1 MPKVRVRKDEPID
14 KALRRLK
21 RKMDKEGIIRQI
33 RQLEHFEK
41 PSQKKRR
48 KMLKAKK
55 DAFNRNRN
63 KDKQWGYFFLL
74 SP

>member
-21 RKMDKEGIIRQI
+21 RKMDKEGIIKQV

-55 DAFNRNRN
+55 DAYNKNRK
-63 KDKQWGYFFLL
+63 KDL
-74 SP
+74 

>member
-1 MPKVRVRKDEPID
+1 MPKVRVRRDEPID

-55 DAFNRNRN
+55 DAYNKSRN
-63 KDKQWGYFFLL
+63 KDQ
-74 SP
+74 

>member
-1 MPKVRVRKDEPID
+1 MPKIRVRKDEPID

-55 DAFNRNRN
+55 DAFNRNKN
-63 KDKQWGYFFLL
+63 KDQ
-74 SP
+74 

>member
-21 RKMDKEGIIRQI
+21 RKMDKEGIIKQI

-55 DAFNRNRN
+55 DAYN
-63 KDKQWGYFFLL
+63 KSRKKD
-74 SP
+74 

>member
-1 MPKVRVRKDEPID
+1 VPKVRVRRDEPID

-55 DAFNRNRN
+55 DAYNKSRN
-63 KDKQWGYFFLL
+63 KDQ
-74 SP
+74 

>member
-21 RKMDKEGIIRQI
+21 RKMDKEGIIRQV

-55 DAFNRNRN
+55 DAYNRNRN
-63 KDKQWGYFFLL
+63 KD
-74 SP
+74 

>member
-21 RKMDKEGIIRQI
+21 RKMDKEGIIKQV

-55 DAFNRNRN
+55 DAYNRNRN
-63 KDKQWGYFFLL
+63 KDQ
-74 SP
+74 

>member
-55 DAFNRNRN
+55 DAYNRNRN
-63 KDKQWGYFFLL
+63 KDK
-74 SP
+74 

>member
-1 MPKVRVRKDEPID
+1 VRKDEPID

-33 RQLEHFEK
+33 RQLEHYEK
-41 PSQKKRR
+41 PSEKKRR
-48 KMLKAKK
+48 EKLKAKK

-63 KDKQWGYFFLL
+63 KDQ
-74 SP
+74 

>member
-55 DAFNRNRN
+55 DAYNKNKN
-63 KDKQWGYFFLL
+63 KDQ
-74 SP
+74 

>member
-1 MPKVRVRKDEPID
+1 
-14 KALRRLK
+14 
-21 RKMDKEGIIRQI
+21 MDKEGIIKQI

-55 DAFNRNRN
+55 DAYNKSRN
-63 KDKQWGYFFLL
+63 KDQ
-74 SP
+74 

>member
-1 MPKVRVRKDEPID
+1 MPKIRVRKDEPID

-48 KMLKAKK
+48 KKLKAKK

-63 KDKQWGYFFLL
+63 KDQ
-74 SP
+74 

>member
-21 RKMDKEGIIRQI
+21 RKMDKEGIIKQV

-55 DAFNRNRN
+55 DAYNKNR
-63 KDKQWGYFFLL
+63 KTDL
-74 SP
+74 

>member
-21 RKMDKEGIIRQI
+21 RKMDKEGIIKQI
-33 RQLEHFEK
+33 RQLEHYEK

-48 KMLKAKK
+48 EKLKAKK

-63 KDKQWGYFFLL
+63 KDK
-74 SP
+74 

>member
-1 MPKVRVRKDEPID
+1 MPKIRVRKDEPID

-48 KMLKAKK
+48 KKLKAKK
-55 DAFNRNRN
+55 DAFNKSRN
-63 KDKQWGYFFLL
+63 KDQ
-74 SP
+74 

>member
-55 DAFNRNRN
+55 DAYNKNRN
-63 KDKQWGYFFLL
+63 KDK
-74 SP
+74 

>member
-55 DAFNRNRN
+55 DAYNKSRN
-63 KDKQWGYFFLL
+63 KDQ
-74 SP
+74 

>member
-1 MPKVRVRKDEPID
+1 VPKVRVRKDEPID

-55 DAFNRNRN
+55 DAYNRNRN
-63 KDKQWGYFFLL
+63 KDQ
-74 SP
+74 

>member
-1 MPKVRVRKDEPID
+1 VPKVRVRKDEPID

-55 DAFNRNRN
+55 DAYNKNRN
-63 KDKQWGYFFLL
+63 KDQ
-74 SP
+74 

>member
-1 MPKVRVRKDEPID
+1 VPKVRVRKDEPID

-21 RKMDKEGIIRQI
+21 RKMDKEGIIKQI

-55 DAFNRNRN
+55 DAYN
-63 KDKQWGYFFLL
+63 KSRKKDQ
-74 SP
+74 

>member
-1 MPKVRVRKDEPID
+1 MPKIRVRKDEPID

-48 KMLKAKK
+48 KKLKAKK
-55 DAFNRNRN
+55 DAFNRNKN
-63 KDKQWGYFFLL
+63 KDQ
-74 SP
+74 

>member
-55 DAFNRNRN
+55 DAYNRNRN
-63 KDKQWGYFFLL
+63 KDQ
-74 SP
+74 

>member
-21 RKMDKEGIIRQI
+21 RKMDKEGIIKQI

-55 DAFNRNRN
+55 DAFNKNRN
-63 KDKQWGYFFLL
+63 KDQ
-74 SP
+74 

>member
-1 MPKVRVRKDEPID
+1 VPKIRVRKDEPID

-55 DAFNRNRN
+55 DAFNRNKN
-63 KDKQWGYFFLL
+63 KDQ
-74 SP
+74 

>member
-1 MPKVRVRKDEPID
+1 VPKIRVRKDEPID

-55 DAFNRNRN
+55 DAFNKNRN
-63 KDKQWGYFFLL
+63 KDQ
-74 SP
+74 

>member
-21 RKMDKEGIIRQI
+21 RKMDKEGIIKQI

-63 KDKQWGYFFLL
+63 KDQ
-74 SP
+74 

>member
-55 DAFNRNRN
+55 DAYNRSRN
-63 KDKQWGYFFLL
+63 KDQ
-74 SP
+74 

>member
-21 RKMDKEGIIRQI
+21 RKMDKEGIIKQI

-55 DAFNRNRN
+55 DAYNKSRN
-63 KDKQWGYFFLL
+63 KDQ
-74 SP
+74 

>member
-1 MPKVRVRKDEPID
+1 VPKIRVRKDEPID

-48 KMLKAKK
+48 KKLKAKK

-63 KDKQWGYFFLL
+63 KDQ
-74 SP
+74 

>member
-33 RQLEHFEK
+33 RQLEHYEK

-48 KMLKAKK
+48 EKLKAKK

-63 KDKQWGYFFLL
+63 KDK
-74 SP
+74 

>member
-21 RKMDKEGIIRQI
+21 RKMDKEGIIRQV

-55 DAFNRNRN
+55 DAFNKNRK
-63 KDKQWGYFFLL
+63 KDL
-74 SP
+74 

>member
-1 MPKVRVRKDEPID
+1 MPKIRVRKDEPID

-21 RKMDKEGIIRQI
+21 RKVDKEGIIRQI

-55 DAFNRNRN
+55 DAFNKNRN
-63 KDKQWGYFFLL
+63 KDQ
-74 SP
+74 

>member
-48 KMLKAKK
+48 KKLKAKK
-55 DAFNRNRN
+55 DAYNKSRN
-63 KDKQWGYFFLL
+63 KDQ
-74 SP
+74 

>member
-1 MPKVRVRKDEPID
+1 MPKIRVRKDEPID

-63 KDKQWGYFFLL
+63 KDQ
-74 SP
+74 

>member
-21 RKMDKEGIIRQI
+21 RKMDKEGIIRQV

-55 DAFNRNRN
+55 DAYNKNRN
-63 KDKQWGYFFLL
+63 KDQ
-74 SP
+74 

>member
-1 MPKVRVRKDEPID
+1 VPKVRVRKDEPID

-21 RKMDKEGIIRQI
+21 RKMDKEGIIRQV

-55 DAFNRNRN
+55 DAYNKNKN
-63 KDKQWGYFFLL
+63 KDQ
-74 SP
+74 

>member
-1 MPKVRVRKDEPID
+1 MPKIRVRKDEPID

-55 DAFNRNRN
+55 DAFNKNRN
-63 KDKQWGYFFLL
+63 KDQ
-74 SP
+74 

>member
-1 MPKVRVRKDEPID
+1 MPKIRVRKDEPID

-63 KDKQWGYFFLL
+63 KDK
-74 SP
+74 

>member
-55 DAFNRNRN
+55 DAYNKNRN
-63 KDKQWGYFFLL
+63 KDQ
-74 SP
+74 

>member
-1 MPKVRVRKDEPID
+1 
-14 KALRRLK
+14 
-21 RKMDKEGIIRQI
+21 MDKEGIIKQI

-55 DAFNRNRN
+55 DAYN
-63 KDKQWGYFFLL
+63 KSRKKDQ
-74 SP
+74 